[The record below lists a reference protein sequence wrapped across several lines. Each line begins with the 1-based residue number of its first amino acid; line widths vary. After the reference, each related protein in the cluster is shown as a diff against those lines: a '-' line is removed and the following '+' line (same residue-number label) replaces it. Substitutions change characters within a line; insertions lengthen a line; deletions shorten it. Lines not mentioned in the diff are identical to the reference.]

1 MSIRNYRRRTG
12 RIIIIFFS
20 ILFIAL
26 FLVLFL
32 ILGSTGLGT
41 LTDFLIGLLVFLIVL
56 PVIGI
61 VINKI
66 AGPAPRVCPRCNFPV
81 SDYADYCKNCGM
93 ELLIRCPNCNRL
105 QRAEQFACKKCGSP
119 LAKTISAAKPAEQD
133 YIIIQEGAKI
143 PEKPNFCPT
152 CGSSLK
158 NAENL
163 RFCEHCG
170 AKIT

>member
-1 MSIRNYRRRTG
+1 MSIRNYPRRTG

-20 ILFIAL
+20 IVFVIVFLLL
-26 FLVLFL
+26 FLVL
-32 ILGSTGLGT
+32 GTTGLGA
-41 LTDFLIGLLVFLIVL
+41 LSNFLIGLLVFLIIL

-61 VINKI
+61 MINKI
-66 AGPAPRVCPRCNFPV
+66 AGPTPKVCPRCNYPV

-93 ELLIRCPNCNRL
+93 ELLIRCPNCNKL

-119 LAKTISAAKPAEQD
+119 LKGVIPVKQPVKQD
-133 YIIIQEGAKI
+133 YIIIQEGTKI

-170 AKIT
+170 AKIS